1 MASGMTIQPLYT
13 VDILRLAAD
22 LGEPNA
28 LERVDGRAEVRSPTC
43 GSRIDTSVQVE
54 GGRLTAMSQ
63 AVQACA
69 FGQAASALVERSAV
83 GRSLAEIEA
92 AQAGVAEWLSGS
104 SDEVDWGFTAIAPAR
119 KRSGRHGAILL
130 PFRALIAAMEA
141 AR

>member
-1 MASGMTIQPLYT
+1 
-13 VDILRLAAD
+13 
-22 LGEPNA
+22 
-28 LERVDGRAEVRSPTC
+28 
-43 GSRIDTSVQVE
+43 
-54 GGRLTAMSQ
+54 MSQ

-69 FGQAASALVERSAV
+69 FGQAAAALVERGAL

-92 AQAGVAEWLSGS
+92 ARAGLADWLSGS

-119 KRSGRHGAILL
+119 NRSGRHGAILL